1 MAKRVLVSGGA
12 GYIGSHVTVEL
23 FGAGYEVVVADNMSN
38 CDMTCFEGVKKITG
52 RDDIPFYQIDCC
64 DYEAVNKLFDEQ
76 KIDAVI
82 HFAAFKAVGE
92 SVAEPIMYY
101 RNNLVSFL
109 NILEAAKNH
118 GGCNVLFSSSAT
130 VYGEAADLPVTEQT
144 PRLPAT
150 SPYGN
155 TKQMCEDI
163 LRDVVL
169 ATAGFDGACGADG
182 ACGQGPVKGIALRYF
197 NPIGAHPS
205 ALIGELPRG
214 VPNNLV
220 PFITQTAIGK
230 RECLSIFG
238 NDYPTEDGTCLRD
251 YIDIVDLAK
260 AHVAA
265 VSRMLDG
272 RMKEG
277 YEIFNVGT
285 GRPVSVHELVTAFEK
300 VNGLKLNYKFVDRRP
315 GDVMA
320 IWADT
325 TLANEELGW
334 KAERSVEDTLAS
346 AWAWEKHLAGK

>member
-1 MAKRVLVSGGA
+1 MKKTVLVSGGA
-12 GYIGSHVTVEL
+12 GFIGSHVTVEL
-23 FGAGYEVVVADNMSN
+23 IEAGYDVVVADNFSN

-52 RDDIPFYQIDCC
+52 RDLPLVKMDFC
-64 DYEAVNKLFDEQ
+64 DADAANKIFTDY

-92 SVAEPIMYY
+92 SVAKPLMYY
-101 RNNLVSFL
+101 KNNLESFL
-109 NILEAAKNH
+109 NVLEAAQSH

-130 VYGEAADLPVTEQT
+130 VYGEPDKVPVTEET
-144 PRLPAT
+144 PRKDAT

-155 TKQMCEDI
+155 TKKMCEDI
-163 LRDVVL
+163 LNDAVKASGGL
-169 ATAGFDGACGADG
+169 L
-182 ACGQGPVKGIALRYF
+182 KGILLRYF

-238 NDYPTEDGTCLRD
+238 NDYPTPDGTCLRD

-260 AHVAA
+260 AHVYA
-265 VSRMLDG
+265 VTRMIEG
-272 RMKEG
+272 KMKKDV
-277 YEIFNVGT
+277 EIFNIGT
-285 GRPVSVHELVTAFEK
+285 GRPVSVLELVNAFEK
-300 VNGLKLNYKFVDRRP
+300 VNGLKLNYKFAPRRP
-315 GDVMA
+315 GDVTA
-320 IWADT
+320 IWADP
-325 TLANEELGW
+325 TLANTEMGW
-334 KAERSVEDTLAS
+334 KATRSVEETLAA

>member
-1 MAKRVLVSGGA
+1 MSRTVLVSGGA
-12 GYIGSHVTVEL
+12 GYIGSHVSVEL
-23 FGAGYEVVVADNMSN
+23 INSGYNVVVADNMSN

-52 RDDIPFYQIDCC
+52 KDDIPFYQIDCC
-64 DYEAVNKLFDEQ
+64 DYESVVRLFDEQ

-82 HFAAFKAVGE
+82 HFAAYKAVGE
-92 SVAEPIMYY
+92 SVAQPIMYY

-130 VYGEAADLPVTEQT
+130 VYGEAQDLPVTEQT

-163 LRDVVL
+163 LRDVVK
-169 ATAGFDGACGADG
+169 ATAGSEGA
-182 ACGQGPVKGIALRYF
+182 VKGIALRYF

-220 PFITQTAIGK
+220 PFITQTAVGK

-265 VSRMLDG
+265 VARMLDG

-285 GRPVSVHELVTAFEK
+285 GRPVSVYELVTVFEK
-300 VNGLKLNYKFVDRRP
+300 VNDLKLNYKFAPRRP
-315 GDVMA
+315 GDVVA

-325 TLANEELGW
+325 RLANEELGW
-334 KAERSVEDTLAS
+334 KAERPLEETLAS

>member
-1 MAKRVLVSGGA
+1 MSILITGGA
-12 GYIGSHVTVEL
+12 GFIGSHTAVEFL
-23 FGAGYEVVVADNMSN
+23 NAGHDVVVVDNYSNSSPKALDRIKEITGKDFRAYEVDL
-38 CDMTCFEGVKKITG
+38 CDKAALEKVFVENP
-52 RDDIPFYQIDCC
+52 DIDS
-64 DYEAVNKLFDEQ
+64 A
-76 KIDAVI
+76 I
-82 HFAAFKAVGE
+82 HFAGLKAVGE

-109 NILEAAKNH
+109 NILEVAKSH

-130 VYGEAADLPVTEQT
+130 VYGEAEVLPVTEQT

-163 LRDVVL
+163 LRDVVA
-169 ATAGFDGACGADG
+169 ATAGKDGSI
-182 ACGQGPVKGIALRYF
+182 KGIALRYF

-238 NDYPTEDGTCLRD
+238 NDYDTEDGTCLRD
-251 YIDIVDLAK
+251 YIDVVDLAK

-265 VSRMLDG
+265 VSRMVDG
-272 RMKEG
+272 KMKEG
-277 YEIFNVGT
+277 YEIFNIGT
-285 GRPVSVHELVTAFEK
+285 GRPVSVYELVTAFEK
-300 VNGLKLNYKFVDRRP
+300 VNGLKLNYKFAPRRP
-315 GDVMA
+315 GDVVA

-346 AWAWEKHLAGK
+346 AWAWEKFIAEK

>member
-23 FGAGYEVVVADNMSN
+23 FEAGFEVVVADNMSN

-52 RDDIPFYQIDCC
+52 REDIPFYKVDCC
-64 DYEAVNKLFDEQ
+64 DYEAVNRIFDEQ
-76 KIDAVI
+76 EIDAVI

-92 SVAEPIMYY
+92 SVAQPIMYY

-109 NILEAAKNH
+109 NILEAARNH

-130 VYGEAADLPVTEQT
+130 VYGEAEELPVTEQT

-169 ATAGFDGACGADG
+169 ATAESD
-182 ACGQGPVKGIALRYF
+182 GPVKGIALRYF

-265 VSRMLDG
+265 VSRMTG
-272 RMKEG
+272 SNMKEG

-285 GRPVSVHELVTAFEK
+285 GRPVSVHELVTTFEK
-300 VNGLKLNYKFVDRRP
+300 VNGIKLNYKFAPRRP

-325 TLANEELGW
+325 RLANEELGW
-334 KAERSVEDTLAS
+334 KAERSVEDTLVS
-346 AWAWEKHLAGK
+346 AWAWEKHLAEK

>member
-1 MAKRVLVSGGA
+1 MIFTVMAKKVLVSGGA

-23 FGAGYEVVVADNMSN
+23 IAAGYDVVVADNMSN

-64 DYEAVNKLFDEQ
+64 DYASVEKMFCEHR
-76 KIDAVI
+76 IDAVI

-92 SVAEPIMYY
+92 SVAEPIKYY

-109 NILEAAKNH
+109 NILEIAKTH

-130 VYGEAADLPVTEQT
+130 VYGEAEVLPVTEQT

-163 LRDVVL
+163 LRDVVK
-169 ATAGFDGACGADG
+169 ATSGSES
-182 ACGQGPVKGIALRYF
+182 VINGIALRYF

-238 NDYPTEDGTCLRD
+238 NDYPTEDGTCL
-251 YIDIVDLAK
+251 
-260 AHVAA
+260 
-265 VSRMLDG
+265 
-272 RMKEG
+272 KE
-277 YEIFNVGT
+277 N
-285 GRPVSVHELVTAFEK
+285 PSQ
-300 VNGLKLNYKFVDRRP
+300 N
-315 GDVMA
+315 
-320 IWADT
+320 
-325 TLANEELGW
+325 TL
-334 KAERSVEDTLAS
+334 
-346 AWAWEKHLAGK
+346 